1 MRIWRRSVEN
11 WIGSRGVHFLALLL
25 LAPTLSLAQ
34 YPPIGIIDF
43 YGLRKVSAEEV
54 GNLLGIQ
61 KGDAFPSS
69 KQADLE
75 RRLAGIP
82 GVVKAHLELVCCEAD
97 KAILYVGIQETGALR
112 LLFRKPPKSHLALP
126 QGIVKTYRQF
136 ENALQEAVLKGDAAD
151 DISQGHSLM
160 ANPAARALQERFV
173 VYAGQYR
180 QDLHRVLR
188 HSADAEQRAVAA
200 WVIGYTP
207 KKTAAVDDLEYAIRD
222 SDDGVRNNAMR
233 ALWAIASFAKRRP
246 ELGIR
251 IPPAPFI
258 GLLNSIVWSDRNKA
272 MAVLDPLTWDR
283 DAQAL
288 RELRDGALLSLAEMA
303 RWKSMGHAMAAYVLL
318 GRVGGLS
325 EQEIAESWSRG
336 ERERVIKGILGSQ
349 QTKE

>member
-1 MRIWRRSVEN
+1 MAN
-11 WIGSRGVHFLALLL
+11 WIGSIGVHFLVLLL
-25 LAPTLSLAQ
+25 LVPTLSFAQ

-43 YGLRKVSAEEV
+43 YGLRKVSAAEV
-54 GNLLGIQ
+54 RNSLGIQ
-61 KGDAFPSS
+61 EGDAFPPSEG
-69 KQADLE
+69 ANLE

-82 GVVKAHLELVCCEAD
+82 RVVKAHLEVVCCEAD
-97 KAILYVGIQETGALR
+97 KAVLYVGIQETGAPR
-112 LLFRKPPKSHLALP
+112 FSFRKPPKSHLALP
-126 QGIVKTYRQF
+126 QEIVETYRQF

-151 DISQGHSLM
+151 DISHGHSLM
-160 ANPAARALQERFV
+160 TNPAARALQERSV
-173 VYAGQYR
+173 VYAGQYP

-188 HSADAEQRAVAA
+188 NSADAEQRAIAA

-207 KKTAAVDDLEYAIRD
+207 KLTAAVDDLEYAIRD
-222 SDDGVRNNAMR
+222 SDDEVRNNAMR
-233 ALWAIASFAKRRP
+233 ALWAIASFSKRRP
-246 ELGIR
+246 DLGIR

-258 GLLNSIVWSDRNKA
+258 RLLNSVVWSDRNKA
-272 MAVLDPLTWDR
+272 MAVLDPLTRDR
-283 DAQAL
+283 DAEVL

-336 ERERVIKGILGSQ
+336 EREGVIERIIGTQ